1 METPIKMDDLGYH
14 YFLRNIHM
22 NKPSSKWFLKFMKA
36 FPSAQHASKKP
47 TIFSLPLRPKSLA
60 SRKRFLPVFCLC
72 TLRPFSPEL
81 SVAWVWD
88 DRKLRAGGPA
98 AFCEFEPYNMD
109 QFFD

>member
-47 TIFSLPLRPKSLA
+47 TIF
-60 SRKRFLPVFCLC
+60 
-72 TLRPFSPEL
+72 
-81 SVAWVWD
+81 
-88 DRKLRAGGPA
+88 
-98 AFCEFEPYNMD
+98 
-109 QFFD
+109 